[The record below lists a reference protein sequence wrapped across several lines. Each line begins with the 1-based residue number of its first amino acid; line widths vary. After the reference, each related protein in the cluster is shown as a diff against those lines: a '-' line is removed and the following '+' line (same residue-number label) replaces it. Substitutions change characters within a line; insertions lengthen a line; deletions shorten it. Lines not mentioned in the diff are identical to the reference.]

1 MYEKFYGLAQ
11 NPFGVGPD
19 PQFYYGTPK
28 HNEALANLTYGIRR
42 RKGFVVLT
50 GEVGTGKTLLLRCL
64 LDALR
69 RSKVTHAF
77 IFNPL
82 ISTSD
87 LLRHVVADFGI
98 KEPRTNR
105 GDLLMQL
112 HQFLLEVYRGGSTA
126 ALLVD
131 EAHLLSAELLEEIR
145 LLSNIE
151 TAQHKL
157 LQILLVGQPELDDI
171 LDSPYLRQLKQRVA
185 LHYKLEPLDEKEVH
199 GYIDRRLQLAGAS
212 GRMLEIF
219 PPPTLARIVL
229 YSRGTPRLINNIC
242 DAALVNAYAQQERS
256 VSPEIIEEVASD
268 LRLSVNNARESQEG
282 TWRPPVAP
290 ARTEAPAASKPAL
303 GTDSETVFELEPQ
316 PLSRP
321 QPRGAHDPEPV
332 FQPHEDQ
339 GITLPENFNN
349 RKAIVDTLLQ
359 LAKMLDP
366 DAEQPARKAQ
376 HSSSGVG
383 TR

>member
-1 MYEKFYGLAQ
+1 VYEKFYGLAQ

-19 PQFYYGTPK
+19 PQFYYGTTK

-82 ISTSD
+82 LSTSD

-98 KEPRTNR
+98 KDPRTNR

-112 HQFLLEVYRGGSTA
+112 HQFLVEVYRGGSTA

-185 LHYKLEPLDEKEVH
+185 LRYKLEPLDEKEVH
-199 GYIDRRLQLAGAS
+199 GYIDRRLQLAGAP

-219 PPPTLARIVL
+219 PPLTLARIVL
-229 YSRGTPRLINNIC
+229 YSGGTPRLINNIC
-242 DAALVNAYAQQERS
+242 DAALVNAYAQQERF
-256 VSPEIIEEVASD
+256 VRPEIIEEVASD
-268 LRLSVNNARESQEG
+268 LRLSVNPRESHEQ
-282 TWRPPVAP
+282 TWTTPAAP
-290 ARTEAPAASKPAL
+290 ARTEVAAESKPAP
-303 GTDSETVFELEPQ
+303 GTDSGTVFELEPQ
-316 PLSRP
+316 PVSRP

-339 GITLPENFNN
+339 MLTLPENFNN

-366 DAEQPARKAQ
+366 DSEQPAMKAQ

-383 TR
+383 SR

>member
-19 PQFYYGTPK
+19 PQFYYGTTK
-28 HNEALANLTYGIRR
+28 HNEALANLTYGIRG

-64 LDALR
+64 LDALQ
-69 RSKVTHAF
+69 RSKVTHSF

-82 ISTSD
+82 LSTSD

-98 KEPRTNR
+98 KEPKANR

-112 HQFLLEVYRGGSTA
+112 HQFLVEVYRGGSTA

-185 LHYKLEPLDEKEVH
+185 LRYKLEPLDEREVH
-199 GYIDRRLQLAGAS
+199 GYIDRRLQLAGAP
-212 GRMLEIF
+212 GRMMEIF
-219 PPPTLARIVL
+219 PPPTMARIVL

-242 DAALVNAYAQQERS
+242 DAALVNSYAQQERF
-256 VSPEIIEEVASD
+256 VSPEIIEEVAND
-268 LRLSVNNARESQEG
+268 LRLSLNNARESHQE
-282 TWRPPVAP
+282 TCTPPAAP
-290 ARTEAPAASKPAL
+290 PRTEVPAESKLAL
-303 GTDSETVFELEPQ
+303 GTDSGTVFESEPQ
-316 PLSRP
+316 PVSRP
-321 QPRGAHDPEPV
+321 QPYGAHAPEPV
-332 FQPHEDQ
+332 FQPREDQ
-339 GITLPENFNN
+339 ALTLPESLNN
-349 RKAIVDTLLQ
+349 RKAIVDTLLK

-366 DAEQPARKAQ
+366 DLEQPARKAQ
-376 HSSSGVG
+376 QSSSGAES
-383 TR
+383 R

>member
-11 NPFGVGPD
+11 NPFGVAPD
-19 PQFYYGTPK
+19 PQFYYGTAK

-50 GEVGTGKTLLLRCL
+50 GEVGTGKTLMLRCL

-77 IFNPL
+77 VFNPL
-82 ISTSD
+82 LSTSD

-98 KEPRTNR
+98 KDPKPNR
-105 GDLLMQL
+105 ADLLMQL
-112 HQFLLEVYRGGSTA
+112 NQFLLAVYRSGSTA

-145 LLSNIE
+145 LLSNFE

-185 LHYKLEPLDEKEVH
+185 LRYKLEPLDESEVH
-199 GYIDRRLQLAGAS
+199 GYIDRRLQLAGAP
-212 GRMLEIF
+212 GRLLEIF
-219 PPPTLARIVL
+219 PPETLARIVF

-242 DAALVNAYAQQERS
+242 DAAMVNAYAQQQKF
-256 VSPEIIEEVASD
+256 VSPEIIEEVAND
-268 LRLSVNNARESQEG
+268 LRLGTGPRESHQQASTHVATQPEA
-282 TWRPPVAP
+282 AP
-290 ARTEAPAASKPAL
+290 ALARDA
-303 GTDSETVFELEPQ
+303 ETVFEFDPQ
-316 PLSRP
+316 LISGP
-321 QPRGAHDPEPV
+321 QPRAALDQRNRIPAARRSGDYSAGKHRQPEGDCGHIASV
-332 FQPHEDQ
+332 
-339 GITLPENFNN
+339 G
-349 RKAIVDTLLQ
+349 KAD
-359 LAKMLDP
+359 
-366 DAEQPARKAQ
+366 
-376 HSSSGVG
+376 
-383 TR
+383 